1 MEFQFT
7 LLVIRTTTLLTDMG
21 RIGGSPIH
29 NSIRKVGGNYLGL
42 ERSFR

>member
-21 RIGGSPIH
+21 QIGGSRIR
-29 NSIRKVGGNYLGL
+29 NSIRKVGGNYLGQ
-42 ERSFR
+42 EGSFR